1 MNGQQGVVAV
11 ALWAPL
17 LAAITAVVTAALV
30 TVRRPLAFASRTR
43 KLAFVALWLTAAP
56 LLCVGALLLADHL
69 APSFWRFAGE
79 LGLLTAGFARV
90 AHAPL
95 RRVVR
100 AWYPALSFGAGVA
113 AAAAGAAT
121 DVHAGR
127 VWPALLAAVTLPMIL
142 VAATVWGEE
151 RAHPA
156 LVRRML
162 TRWALVGGLAAL
174 FIGLLPRL
182 SARRDALA
190 ANRPLAAALD
200 RGRATG
206 ALDLSQHR
214 LGALPLEVTTMT
226 SLATLDLTGCE
237 LTTLPDAFTNLQA
250 LEELSLVRN
259 AFTDLPAELRRLGKL
274 PKLRVL
280 RLGDN
285 RLAVLPAEIGLVT
298 SLVELQLQHNLLTT
312 LPPQVFALRSLEVL
326 QLGSALDGNRLT
338 ALPDAVADLP
348 RLRTLDLRNNPLAP
362 DALARIRQLLP
373 RTAVLSSV
381 LSSP

>member
-17 LAAITAVVTAALV
+17 LAAITAVVTAALL
-30 TVRRPLAFASRTR
+30 TVQRPLVFASRAR
-43 KLAFVALWLTAAP
+43 KVAFVGSWLVAAP
-56 LLCVGALLLADHL
+56 TLCVVALLLADQL
-69 APSFWRFAGE
+69 APSFWRYAGE
-79 LGLLTAGFARV
+79 MGLLTAGFARV
-90 AHAPL
+90 AHTPL

-100 AWYPALSFGAGVA
+100 AWYPALCFGAGVA
-113 AAAAGAAT
+113 AAAAGLLT

-162 TRWALVGGLAAL
+162 TRWALVGALAAL
-174 FIGLLPRL
+174 FIGLLPQL
-182 SARRDALA
+182 SARRETLA

-206 ALDLSQHR
+206 VLDLSQHR
-214 LGALPLEVTTMT
+214 LSALPPEVTTMT
-226 SLATLDLTGCE
+226 SLVKLDLTGCE
-237 LTTLPDAFTNLQA
+237 LTALPDAITNLQV

-285 RLAVLPAEIGLVT
+285 RLDVLPGEIGLLPA
-298 SLVELQLQHNLLTT
+298 LVELQLQHNLLTT
-312 LPPQVFALRSLEVL
+312 LPPALFSLRSLEVL

-338 ALPDAVADLP
+338 TIPDRVAELAQ
-348 RLRTLDLRNNPLAP
+348 LRTLDLRNNPLSP
-362 DALARIRQLLP
+362 DALAEIRRLLP
-373 RTAVLSSV
+373 RTAVLSS
-381 LSSP
+381 P

>member
-17 LAAITAVVTAALV
+17 LAALAAVVTAALV
-30 TVRRPLAFASRTR
+30 TVRRPLVFASRAR
-43 KLAFVALWLTAAP
+43 KLAFVVLWLVAAP

-69 APSFWRFAGE
+69 AKSAWRFAGE
-79 LGLLTAGFARV
+79 MGLLTAGFSRV

-113 AAAAGAAT
+113 AAAAGGAT

-127 VWPALLAAVTLPMIL
+127 VWPALLAAVVLPTVL
-142 VAATVWGEE
+142 VAATIWGEE

-156 LVRRML
+156 LVRRVL
-162 TRWALVGGLAAL
+162 TRWALVGALAAL
-174 FIGLLPRL
+174 FIGILPRL
-182 SARRDALA
+182 SARRDAVV

-206 ALDLSQHR
+206 SLDLSQHH
-214 LGALPLEVTTMT
+214 LGTLPPEVATMT
-226 SLATLDLTGCE
+226 SLVKLDLTGCE
-237 LTTLPDAFTNLQA
+237 LTALPDALTNLQS

-259 AFTDLPAELRRLGKL
+259 ALTDLPAELRRLAKL

-285 RLAVLPAEIGLVT
+285 RLVALPAEIGLLS
-298 SLVELQLQHNLLTT
+298 SLVELQLQHNRLTT
-312 LPPQVFALRSLEVL
+312 LPAALFSLRSLEVL
-326 QLGSALDGNRLT
+326 QLGSALDGNQL
-338 ALPDAVADLP
+338 AVIPDAVVELP
-348 RLRTLDLRNNPLAP
+348 QLRTLDLRNNPLSS
-362 DALARIRQLLP
+362 DALTRIRQRLP
-373 RTAVLSSV
+373 RTTVLSS
-381 LSSP
+381 L